1 MHNVKNYLTIPDVA
15 ELCSM
20 DRSTVYRWVSSGK
33 IKSFS
38 TPGGHRRIQRND
50 LQTFFNENGIPIEL
64 EGAEKRKTKI
74 LIVDDDSSVQKY
86 LAKIVSGPLIEIDF
100 ASDGFEAGTKLFSF
114 QPQLMILD
122 LFMPNMDGFEV
133 CRYIKE
139 NPETQKIKIL
149 VLTGEGTEENKKKV
163 MSLGADGF
171 LPKSSRKEEV
181 LHCVE
186 KLL

>member
-1 MHNVKNYLTIPDVA
+1 MDGVKNYLTIPQVA
-15 ELCSM
+15 KICSM
-20 DRSTVYRWVSSGK
+20 DRSTVYRWVSNGK

-38 TPGGHRRIQRND
+38 TPGGHRRIRRKD
-50 LQTFFNENGIPIEL
+50 LQAFFKENDIPIEL
-64 EGAEKRKTKI
+64 GEFEKRKTKI
-74 LIVDDDSSVQKY
+74 LIVDDDSGVQKY

-139 NPETQKIKIL
+139 KPETQKIKIL
-149 VLTGEGTEENKKKV
+149 ILTGEGTEQNKKKV

-171 LPKSSRKEEV
+171 LTKSSTKEEI
-181 LHCVE
+181 LHSVE